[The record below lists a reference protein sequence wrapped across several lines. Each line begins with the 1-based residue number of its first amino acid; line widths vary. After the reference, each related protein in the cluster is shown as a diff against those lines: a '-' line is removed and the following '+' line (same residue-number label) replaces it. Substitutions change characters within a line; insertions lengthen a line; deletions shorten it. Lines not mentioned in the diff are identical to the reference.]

1 MDEEECPKPG
11 LPAYMGT
18 FADLMSLLMCFFVL
32 LLSFAETDA
41 TKFKR
46 IADSMEK
53 AFGVQRKVPA
63 TEPPMGTSPIFDKF
77 SPGIPQPTPIENLQQ
92 QTTQDDPKLRTFTSD
107 AQAQAQ
113 AMAEAKVSQAA
124 AQLVDVLTEELAKG
138 LLQLEA
144 GPKHLTIRIEERG
157 SFGSGT
163 ADLNPVFQDVA
174 LRLGQVLEQIP
185 GNVSIEGHT
194 DNLPINTARFRS
206 NWDLSAARASSLA
219 NALLGVGKLS
229 AERLRVQ
236 GHADTRPLV
245 ANDTAADRA
254 KNRRVEIVI
263 DLSKPVDTYAHR
275 VQLLIENGEEQKAQA
290 LDWNRP

>member
-263 DLSKPVDTYAHR
+263 DLSEPVDTYAHR

>member
-46 IADSMEK
+46 IADSLEK
-53 AFGVQRKVPA
+53 AFGVQRQVPA

-77 SPGIPQPTPIENLQQ
+77 SPGIPQPTPVESLQQ
-92 QTTQDDPKLRTFTSD
+92 QTSQDAPKLRTFTSD
-107 AQAQAQ
+107 AADKAQ
-113 AMAEAKVSQAA
+113 AMAEALMSQTAH
-124 AQLVDVLTEELAKG
+124 QLVDVLTDELAKG

-174 LRLGQVLEQIP
+174 RRLGQALEQIP
-185 GNVSIEGHT
+185 GKVSIEGHT
-194 DNLPINTARFRS
+194 DNLPISTARFRS
-206 NWDLSAARASSLA
+206 NWDLSAARAASLA
-219 NALLGVGKLS
+219 NSLLVVGGLS

-245 ANDTAADRA
+245 ANDTAANRA
-254 KNRRVEIVI
+254 LNRRVEIVI
-263 DLSKPVDTYAHR
+263 DMSEPVDTYTNR
-275 VQLLIENGEEQKAQA
+275 VQLLIENGDADQAQQ
-290 LDWNRP
+290 LGWTRP

>member
-46 IADSMEK
+46 IADSLEK

-77 SPGIPQPTPIENLQQ
+77 SPGIPQPTPIESLQQ
-92 QTTQDDPKLRTFTSD
+92 QTAQDDPKLRTFTSD
-107 AQAQAQ
+107 AAAQAQ
-113 AMAEAKVSQAA
+113 AMADAKVSQAA
-124 AQLVDVLTEELAKG
+124 AQLVDVLTDELAKG

-174 LRLGQVLEQIP
+174 ERLGQVLGHIP

-206 NWDLSAARASSLA
+206 NWDLSAARAASLA
-219 NALLGVGKLS
+219 NAFLDVGRLP

-263 DLSKPVDTYAHR
+263 DLSQPVDSYTQR
-275 VQLLIENGEEQKAQA
+275 VQLLLENGQDQQAQA
-290 LDWNRP
+290 VDWTRP

>member
-46 IADSMEK
+46 IADSLEK

-77 SPGIPQPTPIENLQQ
+77 SPGVPQPTPIESLQQ
-92 QTTQDDPKLRTFTSD
+92 QTAQDAPKLRTFTSD
-107 AQAQAQ
+107 AAAQAKT
-113 AMAEAKVSQAA
+113 MAEALMSDTAHR
-124 AQLVDVLTEELAKG
+124 LVDVLTDELAKG

-144 GPKHLTIRIEERG
+144 GPKHLTIRIEEKG
-157 SFGSGT
+157 SFGSGN
-163 ADLNPVFQDVA
+163 AELNPVFLDVA
-174 LRLGQVLEQIP
+174 RRLGQALEQIP
-185 GNVSIEGHT
+185 GKVSIEGHT

-206 NWDLSAARASSLA
+206 NWDLSAARAASLA
-219 NALLGVGKLS
+219 NSLLGAGGLP

-245 ANDTAADRA
+245 DNETAANRA
-254 KNRRVEIVI
+254 LNRRVEIVV
-263 DLSKPVDTYAHR
+263 DMSEPVDTYTNR
-275 VQLLIENGEEQKAQA
+275 VQLLIENGEADQAQN
-290 LDWNRP
+290 LGWTRP